1 LNPPPALQLP
11 LQGDTLT
18 VTRPL
23 RRVLFVLTSLALC
36 GALLAACGGGDDT
49 GPSADQTLQQTF
61 GKTAAAIKTGKLNVD
76 FQLDPEGLLALGG
89 PIRLRLDGPFSAPR
103 GGRLPRFD
111 VDFVA
116 TLARQRFTG
125 GVLSTGKQAFVT
137 LDDREYKVDSPFVA
151 KLRKGLAPLS
161 NGKAQPGLKALGI
174 DPLRWVTDAETKGN
188 EQIAGVDT
196 IRVGGKVNV
205 ARLLEDLDT
214 LLTKAGGAA
223 SGTTGSLFSPTLRK
237 QLSDAVDSAKV
248 DIWTG
253 ASDKLLRQ
261 LAVKITFTFKDGA
274 QAPIEGLEGGT
285 INLRLRLDD
294 VNTTTVHVSAPTG
307 TRPLATVTNGSLSN
321 FLNGVGA
328 GLTSSSSG
336 IAGGAFLKCIT
347 RADGKTTELVRCIS
361 RLAP

>member
-1 LNPPPALQLP
+1 M
-11 LQGDTLT
+11 
-18 VTRPL
+18 TRPL
-23 RRVLFVLTSLALC
+23 RRVLFVLASLVLC
-36 GALLAACGGGDDT
+36 GALLAACGGDDT

-61 GKTAAAIKTGKLNVD
+61 GKSAAAIETGKLNVD

-89 PIRLRLDGPFSAPR
+89 PIKLTLDGPFSAPS
-103 GGRLPRFD
+103 GRKLPRFD

-116 TLARQRFTG
+116 TLARQRFVG
-125 GVLSTGKQAFVT
+125 GVLSTGTRAFVT
-137 LDDREYKVDSPFVA
+137 LDDGEYKVDSPFVA
-151 KLRKGLAPLS
+151 ELRKGLAPLS

-188 EQIAGVDT
+188 ERVAGVET
-196 IRVGGKVNV
+196 IRVGGNVNV
-205 ARLLEDLDT
+205 ARLLADLDT

-237 QLSDAVDSAKV
+237 QLADAVDSAKV

-261 LAVKITFTFKDGA
+261 LAVKIAFAFKDGA
-274 QAPIEGLEGGT
+274 RAPIEGLEGGT
-285 INLRLRLDD
+285 IDLRLRLDD
-294 VNTTTVHVSAPTG
+294 VNRTTVRVRAPTRP
-307 TRPLATVTNGSLSN
+307 RPLATVTDGSLSN

-361 RLAP
+361 KLAP

>member
-1 LNPPPALQLP
+1 LNASPALQLS

-23 RRVLFVLTSLALC
+23 RRVLVVFASLVLC
-36 GALLAACGGGDDT
+36 GALLAACGGGDS

-61 GKTAAAIKTGKLNVD
+61 GKSAAAIKTGKLNVD

-89 PIRLRLDGPFSAPR
+89 PIRLTLDGPFSAPR

-125 GVLSTGKQAFVT
+125 GVLSTGRQAFVT
-137 LDDREYKVDSPFVA
+137 LDDGEYKVDSPFVA

-196 IRVGGKVNV
+196 IRVGGNVNV

-237 QLSDAVDSAKV
+237 QLSDAVDSAKA

-261 LAVKITFTFKDGA
+261 LAVKIKFAFKDGA

-294 VNTTTVHVSAPTG
+294 VNKTTVRVSAPTG

-361 RLAP
+361 KLAP

>member
-23 RRVLFVLTSLALC
+23 RRVLVVFASLVLC
-36 GALLAACGGGDDT
+36 GALLTACGGGNS

-61 GKTAAAIKTGKLNVD
+61 GKSAAAIKTGKLNVD
-76 FQLDPEGLLALGG
+76 FQLDPQGLLALGG
-89 PIRLRLDGPFSAPR
+89 PIKLTLDGPFSAPR
-103 GGRLPRFD
+103 GGKLPRFD

-116 TLARQRFTG
+116 TLARQRFKG

-137 LDDREYKVDSPFVA
+137 LDDGEYKVDSPFVA

-174 DPLRWVTDAETKGN
+174 DPLRWVTDAEAKGN

-196 IRVGGKVNV
+196 LRVGGNVNV

-261 LAVKITFTFKDGA
+261 LAVKIAFAFKNGA
-274 QAPIEGLEGGT
+274 QSPVEGLEGGT

-294 VNTTTVHVSAPTG
+294 VNKTTVHVSAPSG
-307 TRPLATVTNGSLSN
+307 TRPLATVTGGSLSN

-336 IAGGAFLKCIT
+336 IAGAPFLRCINT
-347 RADGKTTELVRCIS
+347 ADGKTTELVRCIS
-361 RLAP
+361 KLTP